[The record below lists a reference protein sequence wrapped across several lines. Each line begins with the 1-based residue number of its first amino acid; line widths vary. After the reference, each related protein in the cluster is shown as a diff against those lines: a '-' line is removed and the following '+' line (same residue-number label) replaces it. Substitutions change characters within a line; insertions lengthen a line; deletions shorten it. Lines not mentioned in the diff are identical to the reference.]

1 MSKRWTIRIVS
12 FEGVIRLVTQLSV
25 KRKLAWESKQSFKG
39 NYVTSRLLVQKQSKN
54 NICTSSHGGILQDHP
69 VVDESDVLWRILAAW
84 SFTSQQMK
92 NSCGKD
98 SVFTVFNELT
108 QMAQS
113 CQVKKKIL
121 SLFCDFHTCNSRERV
136 REHFFW
142 EKEPQCRST
151 MYKAHSKTGRRHEE
165 KKFAPPEDIIADYTG
180 MSTYRKSSN

>member
-113 CQVKKKIL
+113 CQVKK
-121 SLFCDFHTCNSRERV
+121 FCHFSVTFIHVIAERG
-136 REHFFW
+136 W
-142 EKEPQCRST
+142 ENTSF
-151 MYKAHSKTGRRHEE
+151 E
-165 KKFAPPEDIIADYTG
+165 KKNLSVVQQCTKHIQKREEG
-180 MSTYRKSSN
+180 MKKKSLHRLKTL